1 VVRIF
6 AILPLLFGSG
16 LAGSASAAQMDECK
30 ACREDL
36 LACTKAHSKDACRTN
51 YEICLRHCRPQD
63 PRK

>member
-6 AILPLLFGSG
+6 AILPLLIGCAV
-16 LAGSASAAQMDECK
+16 AGAASAAQMDECK

-51 YEICLRHCRPQD
+51 YEICLRHCRPQV
-63 PRK
+63 PWK